1 MKFGGI
7 EHRKCEV
14 FAGTFQLSAEYGLES
29 FDFVRKVMT
38 SPKLNWLFRID
49 ECQEWCDRW
58 YLLDVLRNQCN
69 LKFKEGK
76 TIDPYV
82 MWFAG
87 YLYKYWMITRDVS
100 RQEVYKILPFKRLVA
115 SFDFLHT
122 QGWEFVIEES
132 IRMYNDKSYI
142 I

>member
-1 MKFGGI
+1 
-7 EHRKCEV
+7 
-14 FAGTFQLSAEYGLES
+14 
-29 FDFVRKVMT
+29 
-38 SPKLNWLFRID
+38 
-49 ECQEWCDRW
+49 
-58 YLLDVLRNQCN
+58 
-69 LKFKEGK
+69 
-76 TIDPYV
+76 

-87 YLYKYWMITRDVS
+87 YLYKYWMTTRDVS

-122 QGWEFVIEES
+122 QGLEFVIEES